1 MPPQPADAPLPDEL
15 PDERAV
21 ASGITAALAAHKK
34 WVILAIALLYLAAF
48 NGQWRVGLDSAI
60 YRGVGD
66 SLAAGHG
73 YTFGGVRQDQVY
85 PGLPLLLAGL
95 KTLFGPS
102 VVPALIAMMAI
113 SALTLFAIYRLLRL
127 HFPDW
132 MAMTVVV
139 GVALN
144 GQFLQQSQEVM
155 TDTPFLLGVVLT
167 LWGIGRLAAGAPKV
181 WKSAALLAG
190 GLALAAAMRPT
201 VWVLAGGM
209 GLVSV
214 GWILAGSRRA
224 KVAGAVALGTLLLVA
239 VIGTALDPRTAGFSP
254 LGGGYERTALGNLAS
269 VSTVAAREARSAFG
283 QNLTSLFF
291 GEPMTS
297 VAYAF
302 SALLLVGAVLLL
314 RRRPLWGAF
323 TLLTV
328 LTTLLFSSVPRY
340 YLMALPLLWTGWL
353 LLLCA
358 VARRVPAG
366 ASGGVLDV
374 GILLVL
380 LLNTGRVYQ
389 FLAEQHAR
397 DFLATYKKGSCLR
410 LIAAADL
417 IRATVPPG
425 GHVLGP
431 YGSILT
437 YYSGRPVFGD
447 PVLLRRGPIA
457 DYPKIVADFR
467 PVAAVFPAGWY
478 DAKDPVLRAMMRR
491 NVIVQQE
498 VIATNGTAYLA
509 TIHLTPPPGD
519 WRKLPDHR
527 PRRDEEKLPREL
539 DE

>member
-1 MPPQPADAPLPDEL
+1 MPPQPADAPLPDE
-15 PDERAV
+15 RAV
-21 ASGITAALAAHKK
+21 SSGITAAFAAHKK
-34 WVILAIALLYLAAF
+34 WVILGIALLYLAAF

-113 SALTLFAIYRLLRL
+113 SALTLLVIYKLVRL

-155 TDTPFLLGVVLT
+155 TDTPFLLGVVTT
-167 LWGIGRLAAGAPKV
+167 LWGIGRLTKGADQR
-181 WKSAALLAG
+181 WKSVALLSA
-190 GLALAAAMRPT
+190 GLALAALTRPT
-201 VWVLAGGM
+201 FWVLAGAM
-209 GLVSV
+209 ILVSV
-214 GWILAGSRRA
+214 WSILTGPRRA
-224 KVAGAVALGTLLLVA
+224 KWAGAAGLSAVLLVA
-239 VIGTALDPRTAGFSP
+239 ILWVALDPRTAGFNP
-254 LGGGYERTALGNLAS
+254 LGGGYERAALSNLGHLP
-269 VSTVAAREARSAFG
+269 TVAAREARSAFG

-302 SALLLVGAVLLL
+302 SALLLLGAILLL
-314 RRRPLWGAF
+314 RRRPLWGVF

-340 YLMALPLLWTGWL
+340 YLMALPLLWAGWL

-358 VARRVPAG
+358 VARRVPKA
-366 ASGGVLDV
+366 AAGGVLDV

-380 LLNTGRVYQ
+380 LLNTGRVYT

-417 IRATVPPG
+417 IRANVPPG

-447 PVLLRRGPIA
+447 PVLLRRGRIE
-457 DYPKIVADFR
+457 DYPAIVEQFD

-491 NVIVQQE
+491 NVVVQKR
-498 VIATNGTAYLA
+498 VLATAGDAYLA
-509 TIHLTPPPGD
+509 TIHLTAPPGD

-527 PRRDEEKLPREL
+527 PRRSVEEKLPDEL
-539 DE
+539 GE